1 LIVPD
6 AAACAQVQTGVL
18 LAELQSRLR
27 AHSQR
32 NPASTRRI
40 RRALLLPTPPSLDH
54 GEITD
59 KGSINQRAV
68 LRHREEL
75 VAALY
80 APAPV
85 EYVIV
90 IDDG

>member
-1 LIVPD
+1 
-6 AAACAQVQTGVL
+6 
-18 LAELQSRLR
+18 LR
-27 AHSQR
+27 AHALK

-40 RRALLLPTPPSLDH
+40 RRALLLPSAPSLDH

-68 LRHREEL
+68 LRRRVDL

-80 APAPV
+80 AHVSAAHII
-85 EYVIV
+85 E
-90 IDDG
+90 IDDAL